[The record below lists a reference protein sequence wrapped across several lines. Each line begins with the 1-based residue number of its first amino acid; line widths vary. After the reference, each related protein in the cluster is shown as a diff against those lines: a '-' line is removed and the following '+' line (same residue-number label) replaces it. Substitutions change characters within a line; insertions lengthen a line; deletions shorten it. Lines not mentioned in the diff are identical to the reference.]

1 MSYEYYLQAHLEKDA
16 QQIPTTGILSIFE
29 DFIVERGENYIRVE
43 FEEGNSCDIFIDL
56 NDPFESG
63 FMISRPC
70 HSKQL
75 GKCIYKVMLL
85 GNFVFYEP
93 DGKGA
98 IIVNP
103 ETEYHLPVDMIEAL
117 GRPTLAES
125 EDDFLELYF
134 NNR

>member
-1 MSYEYYLQAHLEKDA
+1 MSYEYYLQAHLKEEA
-16 QQIPTTGILSIFE
+16 QQIPTAHILSVFE
-29 DFIVERGENYIRVE
+29 DFITARGENYIRVE
-43 FEEGNSCDIFIDL
+43 FEEGNSCDIFIDP
-56 NDPFESG
+56 NEPFEDG

-70 HSKQL
+70 QSKQL
-75 GKCIYKVMLL
+75 GKCIYQVMLL

-103 ETEYHLPVDMIEAL
+103 ATEYHLPADMIEAL
-117 GRPTLAES
+117 GKPALAES

>member
-1 MSYEYYLQAHLEKDA
+1 MSYEYYLQAHLKEEA
-16 QQIPTTGILSIFE
+16 QRIPTARILSIFE
-29 DFIVERGENYIRVE
+29 DFITGRGENYIRVE

-56 NDPFESG
+56 NEPFESG

-70 HSKQL
+70 YSKQL
-75 GKCIYKVMLL
+75 GRCIYQVMLL

-98 IIVNP
+98 IIANP
-103 ETEYHLPVDMIEAL
+103 ATEYHLPADMIEAL
-117 GRPTLAES
+117 GKPVLAES